1 MFALEFAQVLN
12 RVIDDTFPPINDT
25 FCYGSKA
32 FPQKINK
39 ADTKPQKL
47 TKKEPSNEEKPGR
60 FDQIKKKLSRSMM
73 DCIFVVDNPRQ
84 WHAKNLLSN
93 PMHYS
98 LLMRY
103 SGAKTITKLQSIG
116 GGILYNPYIDIEWK
130 KYHQTTL
137 DLQIKYGV
145 ISTSCLISDLLYWDK
160 MYVAGRLHK
169 PTMMIQNGESIHFSN
184 DIMKVFGDTAIL
196 SKKLDEIYNRSH
208 DESENIPDVQLKDA
222 MLLNWDFAVRVA
234 LLLLIC
240 DKLKDGEVQKFA
252 MENILM
258 KIVSLSYLGDDRMEF
273 GEDKHKI
280 MKIVNGSKD
289 YLLKIY
295 KPILEQYIAPNSLEN
310 GNEEVFECYVSID
323 DLMQR
328 LPRNLVH
335 GINERDGDSIETAI
349 QDSMAKI
356 IKSSSRKQIIKS
368 FLATDIDKIALYF
381 AQKVYKKIR
390 SGYDCG

>member
-1 MFALEFAQVLN
+1 MTN
-12 RVIDDTFPPINDT
+12 
-25 FCYGSKA
+25 
-32 FPQKINK
+32 
-39 ADTKPQKL
+39 
-47 TKKEPSNEEKPGR
+47 KEPLNEEKPGR
-60 FDQIKKKLSRSMM
+60 FDQMKKKLSRSMM

-103 SGAKTITKLQSIG
+103 FGAKTITKLQLIG

-130 KYHQTTL
+130 KYNRTNL

-184 DIMKVFGDTAIL
+184 DIMKAFGDTAIL
-196 SKKLDEIYNRSH
+196 SKKLEEIYNRSI
-208 DESENIPDVQLKDA
+208 DESENISDVQMKDA

-240 DKLKDGEVQKFA
+240 DKLKHGEVQKFT
-252 MENILM
+252 MEDILM
-258 KIVSLSYLGDDRMEF
+258 KIVSLSYLGDDRMKF
-273 GEDKHKI
+273 GEDKHKT

-295 KPILEQYIAPNSLEN
+295 KPILEQYIARNSLEN

-328 LPRNLVH
+328 LPRNLVR
-335 GINERDGDSIETAI
+335 GSNERDGDRLEIAI
-349 QDSMAKI
+349 QESISKI
-356 IKSSSRKQIIKS
+356 TKSSSRKQIIKS
-368 FLATDIDKIALYF
+368 FVATDIDKIALYF
-381 AQKVYKKIR
+381 AQKFTKRYDQGMNVH
-390 SGYDCG
+390 SGTCRHAI